1 MYLLPKLDQQQ
12 STTYWKTRI
21 ETKFKALFNSIQIN
35 LDILRLK
42 IGQLLKIGLHLSLRI
57 RIMLVWNLREKQLQ
71 TNSQP
76 PHPKWQEQLIILR
89 AGIKVPYKSTT
100 IKCLEALDRPFKI
113 NQSKIFM
120 KNFRGRGSF
129 LSGATYLVN
138 RWIHIFHLFY

>member
-35 LDILRLK
+35 MDILRLK

-71 TNSQP
+71 TNNRP

-100 IKCLEALDRPFKI
+100 IKYLEALDRPFKI
-113 NQSKIFM
+113 NQSKIYNPTLN
-120 KNFRGRGSF
+120 KTG
-129 LSGATYLVN
+129 
-138 RWIHIFHLFY
+138 IILFVLQLLLCNLAYRLL